1 MKSTGRQKCKYP
13 FGEYHSR
20 RREKI
25 NSKNSFSVGK
35 QRQRRRRN
43 AKGELKKQREGEA
56 GSSDALLFPP
66 HRVLR
71 VLHCVGI
78 HFNEFAFQERIILFG
93 LVSHSCSLP
102 YSSFFSLLL
111 NFPAPYRRLTDLQIT
126 FIRLLVN

>member
-1 MKSTGRQKCKYP
+1 MGGGGGEGRSQRSDKNVNTRS
-13 FGEYHSR
+13 ENITR

-25 NSKNSFSVGK
+25 NSKNSFSLGK

-43 AKGELKKQREGEA
+43 AKGELKKQREEEA

-93 LVSHSCSLP
+93 LVSLILVLSYFFFLSSSTFPLP
-102 YSSFFSLLL
+102 I
-111 NFPAPYRRLTDLQIT
+111 D
-126 FIRLLVN
+126 V

>member
-1 MKSTGRQKCKYP
+1 MGGGRRSQRSDKNVNTCS
-13 FGEYHSR
+13 ENITR

-25 NSKNSFSVGK
+25 NSKNSFSLGK

-43 AKGELKKQREGEA
+43 AKGELKKQREEEA

-93 LVSHSCSLP
+93 LVSHSCSLLLL
-102 YSSFFSLLL
+102 FSLLL
-111 NFPAPYRRLTDLQIT
+111 NFPAPYRCLTDL
-126 FIRLLVN
+126 FR